1 MQTFPTSQA
10 ASTGSRCN
18 PRDRKQKDGTI
29 KKRQWNE
36 ERAPI
41 MLRTLNQLR
50 DRRECIS
57 HKACLCQ
64 PFPTAHALLG
74 LCRPS
79 KLSSGMLI
87 ADWQQVLSLSGIFKL
102 NGGPAQ
108 TYIICWKLISRKST
122 EQRTNSSTF
131 RGNLLACLPV
141 WWPQNQH
148 IIFKL
153 NVATS

>member
-1 MQTFPTSQA
+1 MQVILKVRIDCLKMTHDPCRQSPASNPTFDILIVNADTSPTSQA

-64 PFPTAHALLG
+64 PFPTAHALPG

-108 TYIICWKLISRKST
+108 TYIIC
-122 EQRTNSSTF
+122 
-131 RGNLLACLPV
+131 
-141 WWPQNQH
+141 
-148 IIFKL
+148 
-153 NVATS
+153 